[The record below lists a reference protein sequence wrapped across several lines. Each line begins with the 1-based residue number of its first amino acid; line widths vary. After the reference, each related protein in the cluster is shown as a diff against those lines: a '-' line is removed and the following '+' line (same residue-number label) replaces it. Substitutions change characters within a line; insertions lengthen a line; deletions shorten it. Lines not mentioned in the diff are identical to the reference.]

1 MINRYDRVGEE
12 IKKGLSDVIR
22 ELKDPRVSPMTT
34 IITSDVTSD
43 LMLCKVRVSV
53 YDKDEQIRKDTVE
66 ALNHASGFIA
76 RELGRRID
84 IRRIPKL
91 VFVKDDSIEYSVHI
105 SRVINEVMA
114 SDKDPADE

>member
-22 ELKDPRVSPMTT
+22 ELKDPRISPMTT

-53 YDKDEQIRKDTVE
+53 YDKDEQVRKDTVE
-66 ALNHASGFIA
+66 ALNHASGFIKA
-76 RELGRRID
+76 CVRQGRFHRIQRSY
-84 IRRIPKL
+84 IKGNQRGYGL
-91 VFVKDDSIEYSVHI
+91 
-105 SRVINEVMA
+105 
-114 SDKDPADE
+114 

>member
-22 ELKDPRVSPMTT
+22 ELKDPRISPMTT

-53 YDKDEQIRKDTVE
+53 YDKDEQVIKDTVE

-105 SRVINEVMA
+105 SKVINEVMA
-114 SDKDPADE
+114 SDKGFADE